1 MEQSAAA
8 PAAVD
13 GHDGAAEAIARGGD
27 EEDNGAPEV
36 GGFAPAVGGDAVEDF
51 EGARGVGLKGGGV
64 VGAQVAGSDGVHRNA
79 VGGPFVGEGLG
90 ELAEGAP
97 AGGLSG
103 NRDTVEKREQ
113 GGEVDDL
120 A

>member
-1 MEQSAAA
+1 M
-8 PAAVD
+8 
-13 GHDGAAEAIARGGD
+13 GGAAE
-27 EEDNGAPEV
+27 
-36 GGFAPAVGGDAVEDF
+36 EDF

-90 ELAEGAP
+90 ELADAAL
-97 AGGLSG
+97 AGGVSG
-103 NRDTVEKREQ
+103 NRDTVEKRQQ
-113 GGEVDDL
+113 GGDVDDL